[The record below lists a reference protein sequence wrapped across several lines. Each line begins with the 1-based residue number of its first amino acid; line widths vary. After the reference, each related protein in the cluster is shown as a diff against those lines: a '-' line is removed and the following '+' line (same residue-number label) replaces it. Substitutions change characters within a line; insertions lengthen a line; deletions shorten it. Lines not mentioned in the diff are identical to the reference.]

1 MEIEVRGHSGC
12 SIDIVKE
19 KNELLVLKS
28 TQSSKYAE
36 RLYKQACKQE
46 DACKI
51 KYQHIRVPA
60 IIKIEKEPDRCF
72 IWMEYVYSKNF
83 VEYFERSG
91 FEQINYFTNAIKI
104 LLDTEI
110 KASEIKSIKR
120 EIIIDKFKDV
130 SSIIRNNHLLYND
143 HEVLNILKQSEFIFN
158 LLPKS
163 VELPIGKCHGD
174 LTFSNI
180 LFNGNNYYLIDF
192 LDSFIESPLLD
203 MVKIRQDS
211 AYQWSLLMYNGSFD
225 SLRIEIV
232 SHKIDEVLNS
242 YFCQFEWY
250 NKYYNTFQLMN
261 FLRILQ
267 YAHDEN
273 VILFLKN
280 ILKNMIS

>member
-36 RLYKQACKQE
+36 RLYKQARKQE

-60 IIKIEKEPDRCF
+60 IIKIEKETDRCF

-120 EIIIDKFKDV
+120 EIIIDKFKNV
-130 SSIIRNNHLLYND
+130 SSIIKNNHLLYND
-143 HEVLNILKQSEFIFN
+143 HEVLDILKQSELIFN
-158 LLPKS
+158 LLPKI

-211 AYQWSLLMYNGSFD
+211 AYQWSLLMYSGSFD

-267 YAHDEN
+267 YADDEN